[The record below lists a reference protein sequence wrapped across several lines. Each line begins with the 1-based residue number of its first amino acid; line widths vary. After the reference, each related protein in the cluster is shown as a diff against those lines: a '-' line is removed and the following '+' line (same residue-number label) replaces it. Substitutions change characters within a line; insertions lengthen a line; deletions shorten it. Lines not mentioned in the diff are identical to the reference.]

1 MTHHRRFVSV
11 LPLASLEISEEPS
24 QTSAGRSTTTSP
36 PTGATRSP
44 TVSKFLLTSEDQG
57 VDLPSCR
64 VLPRWPD
71 VFRRRQPLFPIVVPV
86 TKTAELDLS
95 LVLLLLG
102 LVSPLM
108 SAGFFPSPHKLIY
121 VVGFTVVPSGVLS
134 SVFTDFFPRLYSF
147 TEKPSSFTERPS
159 SFTERPSSFMERS
172 LPPISSSLERTLP
185 SSSFLKER
193 PFSSFLFYMKSVCQS
208 SAFMA
213 FRA

>member
-1 MTHHRRFVSV
+1 MLMCSTLTFARSLSPSAVTSQEGLLKLLCKLNLFSPKSSE
-11 LPLASLEISEEPS
+11 PLHPPEPPDPPPFPS
-24 QTSAGRSTTTSP
+24 SSSP
-36 PTGATRSP
+36 PKIKVLTFLPVECCLAGLTCFAGDSHFSP
-44 TVSKFLLTSEDQG
+44 SS
-57 VDLPSCR
+57 
-64 VLPRWPD
+64 
-71 VFRRRQPLFPIVVPV
+71 FP
-86 TKTAELDLS
+86 
-95 LVLLLLG
+95 
-102 LVSPLM
+102 
-108 SAGFFPSPHKLIY
+108 PHKLIY